1 MFKRKGFYSLLLLIF
16 IFLVVMFVNEYQDSK
31 LEIVDT
37 PQLEMPKKSE
47 INLDVNL
54 HSSNAILVNLDTN
67 KILLDKDSDEIIYPA
82 SLTKIMTVLVAI
94 ENIPNLQEKIVLPK
108 SIFKNLYEENAS
120 MAGFLPNEE
129 VTAEDLL
136 YGSMLPSGADASI
149 GLADYITGSESK
161 FVKLM
166 NEKAKQL
173 GMKNTHFMNATGLH
187 HPDHYTSVKDIS
199 ILLQYALTN
208 NTFRDIYTAERYSI
222 KSTNLHPEG
231 MTVTSRMFKNL
242 NANEKTRGEI
252 IGGKTGYTEQAGLC
266 LASLAT
272 IKGEEYI
279 LVTVGAKGDS
289 RTEQFNITDALAV
302 YQQLD

>member
-1 MFKRKGFYSLLLLIF
+1 
-16 IFLVVMFVNEYQDSK
+16 MFVKEYPFHSRLD
-31 LEIVDT
+31 IFDD
-37 PQLEMPKKSE
+37 PQLEMPKKSDK
-47 INLDVNL
+47 NLYVNL

-67 KILLDKDSDEIIYPA
+67 KILLDKDSEEIIYPA

-94 ENIPNLQEKIVLPK
+94 ENIPNLQEKISLPK

-120 MAGFLPNEE
+120 VAGFLPNEE

-149 GLADYITGSESK
+149 GLADYITGSETK
-161 FVKLM
+161 FVHLM

-208 NTFRDIYTAERYSI
+208 NTFRDVYTAERYSI
-222 KSTNLHPEG
+222 KPTNLHPEG
-231 MTVTSRMFKNL
+231 MTVTSRLFNSL
-242 NANEKTRGEI
+242 NANGKSKVEI

-302 YQQLD
+302 YRQLY

>member
-31 LEIVDT
+31 LEIVNT